1 MAIIAGLTTLNILNE
16 NPEIYKSLD
25 SKTEYLKK
33 GMISI
38 LKKTKIPFTINS
50 FGSMISLHF
59 CKNPV
64 VDFKS
69 AMKGD
74 NQYFKNYFH
83 GMLKE
88 GIYLPP
94 SPFESYFL
102 NDSLSFDDIEY
113 TLSSLEKIIEKI

>member
-1 MAIIAGLTTLNILNE
+1 
-16 NPEIYKSLD
+16 KSLD
-25 SKTEYLKK
+25 NKTEYLKK
-33 GMISI
+33 GMTSI
-38 LKKTKIPFTINS
+38 LEKIKIPFSINS

-59 CKNPV
+59 CKKPV

-69 AMKGD
+69 AMKG
-74 NQYFKNYFH
+74 NNSHFKNYFH

-102 NDSLSFDDIEY
+102 NDSLSYDDIDY
-113 TLSSLEKIIEKI
+113 TLSSLKKISEKI